1 MMITI
6 YKGYNNYL
14 THNFKATDI
23 DNIKQICYDLNI
35 KLYTISYNDKEM
47 IEYEQLSKRHN

>member
-6 YKGYNNYL
+6 YKGYKKYIS
-14 THNFKATDI
+14 HNFKAKELDK
-23 DNIKQICYDLNI
+23 IKEICYNLGI
-35 KLYTISYNDKEM
+35 KYYTIAYNEKEM